1 MHTTAHMLPTQRG
14 SEYRT
19 DRVFQWSSIKVMTI
33 IIPEYRSNIPI
44 PISKVKNF
52 PKLISQNKALGA
64 SKKV

>member
-19 DRVFQWSSIKVMTI
+19 DRVFQWSSIKIMTI
-33 IIPEYRSNIPI
+33 IIPEYRIPM

-52 PKLISQNKALGA
+52 PKLICQNKALGA